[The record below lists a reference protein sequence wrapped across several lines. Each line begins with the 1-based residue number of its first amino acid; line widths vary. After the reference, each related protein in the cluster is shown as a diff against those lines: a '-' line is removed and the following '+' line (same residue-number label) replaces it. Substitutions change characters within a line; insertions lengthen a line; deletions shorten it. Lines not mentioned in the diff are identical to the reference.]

1 MPVRSIDVTEMQE
14 LKFGRALRKSEFDG
28 VGVALAPDGEV
39 AAIIENREYGA
50 QPLSVFVS

>member
-1 MPVRSIDVTEMQE
+1 LADVTEMQE